1 MPAYAPRETPPIR
14 MDRTLLRPK
23 GLYTKLPNTGKTMT
37 PNTLLASVSLEMF
50 RASIEAQLDAMAI
63 AIPVAVSELKD
74 QETANRLLQTYIG
87 MILILRDIA
96 NDRNKNIQELAEKL
110 GTQDTLEKMIR
121 TWPTLKKTDEAG

>member
-1 MPAYAPRETPPIR
+1 
-14 MDRTLLRPK
+14 
-23 GLYTKLPNTGKTMT
+23 MT